1 MSQSNQV
8 SVNSIKEESFYD
20 DDPRAPRTPWGKAQH
35 VTSYCEGLQEVVCAG
50 HGGWRVANPELRKM
64 IPTVFRK
71 TWYEED
77 CEAYIVLFYLY
88 DVLKP
93 LAVEMEQTGNKFPFA
108 GSLRSL
114 LTYSKEEFGE
124 HIKYWFRAEWDMVNG
139 VESEREDFGSERDY
153 LRYLQRREQLASKRK
168 APTVKDG
175 DVILFK
181 EPFRFNVGGRKWE
194 LSEFKVV
201 KQGRAVKFKSTDD
214 KFPWLA
220 HLTKWRERQY
230 EIVKQN

>member
-1 MSQSNQV
+1 MSQLNHLSL
-8 SVNSIKEESFYD
+8 NSIKEESFYD
-20 DDPRAPRTPWGKAQH
+20 DDPRAPRTPWGKAQY
-35 VTSYCEGLQEVVCAG
+35 VTSYCEGLQEVACAG

-64 IPTVFRK
+64 IPTVLRK

-114 LTYSKEEFGE
+114 LMYSKEQFGE
-124 HIKYWFRAEWDMVNG
+124 RMKYWFRAEWDMING
-139 VESEREDFGSERDY
+139 VESKREDFDSDHSY
-153 LRYLQRREQLASKRK
+153 TRYLERKEQLTNKSK

-175 DVILFK
+175 DVIRFK
-181 EPFRFNVGGRKWE
+181 QPFSFSIGSKEWV

-201 KQGRAVKFKSTDD
+201 KQGRSVKFKPTED

-220 HLTKWRERQY
+220 HLTNWRKRQF
-230 EIVKQN
+230 EIVKQS